1 MARSLPS
8 AYDKSP
14 WSVLAPTGETGDVVG
29 NPGKDDPGNDD
40 PGSNDPGT
48 DDPGDDGPEAEPR
61 RRVSLRHLPGLI
73 RLGLSIA
80 WSAGRND
87 VIVSTALQVLGGLGV
102 VAMLLLGQRALAALL
117 DAVAHH
123 RSLSSLLPWVL
134 ATSVVAAVSFFA
146 SAVQRERQQILGDL
160 VSRYISGRVLDVTA
174 VVDLAMF
181 DTPEFHN
188 RVQRVNSSG
197 DQPLN
202 MVFGLSGLIGS
213 GVGLVGALVALVAI
227 APLLIPLLVLVIL
240 PAWLAASR
248 RGEAFYEL
256 FWKMTGRDRQR
267 HYLGRLLTDRAAA
280 KEVRAFGLARHLR
293 NRYDELY
300 AERITELR
308 RVARR
313 QMLFSFGANLVIGV
327 MLAATLLAV
336 GWLALRGTVPLA
348 SAGIAVAGVAVV
360 GQRLTMAG
368 WSAGSLSEAGRYLD
382 DYLAFVALLPEV
394 EAARPR
400 GAMPPRGFRQ
410 LRVRDVTFT
419 YPTGTEPALHEV
431 SLDVAAGEVVAL
443 VGENGSGKTTLAKL
457 LAGLYHPDSG
467 TITWDGVD
475 VSTVDPNELRRS
487 IAVIFQDFERFHLTA
502 GENIGIGRVS
512 AVDDTASI
520 RAAAAQAGADRFIEA
535 LKKGYATMLG
545 PEFTGGTDL
554 SVGQWQ
560 RMALARAFFRSAP
573 FVILDEPT
581 AALDPRAEQEL
592 FDRIR
597 SLLAERTVLIISHR
611 PGHRKRRPRHV
622 AGAGR
627 PVRRAVHPA
636 GRGVPGRAG
645 RSDGLS
651 EPV

>member
-1 MARSLPS
+1 VA
-8 AYDKSP
+8 D
-14 WSVLAPTGETGDVVG
+14 DVESST
-29 NPGKDDPGNDD
+29 DTD
-40 PGSNDPGT
+40 T
-48 DDPGDDGPEAEPR
+48 DDSEPR
-61 RRVSLRHLPGLI
+61 PRVPLRELP
-73 RLGLSIA
+73 RLVRTGLSIA
-80 WSAGRND
+80 WSAGRTD
-87 VIVSTALQVLGGLGV
+87 LIVSTALQVVGGFAI
-102 VAMLLLGQRALAALL
+102 VAMLLLGRGALAALL

-123 RSLSSLLPWVL
+123 RSLLTLLPWVL
-134 ATSVVAAVSFFA
+134 GSAAVAVVGFFA
-146 SAVQRERQQILGDL
+146 SAIQRERQQILGDL
-160 VSRYISGRVLDVTA
+160 VSRYIEGKVLDVTA

-197 DQPLN
+197 NQPLN
-202 MVFGLSGLIGS
+202 MVYGLSGLIGS

-256 FWKMTGRDRQR
+256 FWKMTARDRQR
-267 HYLGRLLTDRAAA
+267 HYLSRLLTDRAAA

-293 NRYDELY
+293 NRYNTLY
-300 AERITELR
+300 AERIAELR

-313 QMLFSFGANLVIGV
+313 QMLFAFGANVVIGA
-327 MLAATLLAV
+327 MLAATLLTV

-360 GQRLTMAG
+360 AQRLTMAG
-368 WSAGSLSEAGRYLD
+368 WAAGSLSEAGRYLD

-400 GAMPPRGFRQ
+400 GAMPPRGFRR
-410 LRVRDVTFT
+410 LRVRGVTFI
-419 YPTGTEPALHEV
+419 YPTGTEPALRDV
-431 SLDVAAGEVVAL
+431 SLDVSAGEVVAL

-457 LAGLYHPDSG
+457 LAGLYHPDHG
-467 TITWDGVD
+467 TITWDDTD
-475 VSTVDPNELRRS
+475 VSTVDPDELRRS
-487 IAVIFQDFERFHLTA
+487 IAVIFQDFERFHVTA
-502 GENIGIGRVS
+502 GENIGLGRVS
-512 AVDDTASI
+512 AVDDDAGI
-520 RAAAAQAGADRFIEA
+520 RAAAMQAGADSFIGA

-545 PEFTGGTDL
+545 PEFLGGTDL

-611 PGHRKRRPRHV
+611 FSSVRSADRIYVLAEGRVIESGDHDTLV
-622 AGAGR
+622 ALGGR
-627 PVRRAVHPA
+627 YAELFTLQAAAYLDAKESR
-636 GRGVPGRAG
+636 
-645 RSDGLS
+645 L
-651 EPV
+651 